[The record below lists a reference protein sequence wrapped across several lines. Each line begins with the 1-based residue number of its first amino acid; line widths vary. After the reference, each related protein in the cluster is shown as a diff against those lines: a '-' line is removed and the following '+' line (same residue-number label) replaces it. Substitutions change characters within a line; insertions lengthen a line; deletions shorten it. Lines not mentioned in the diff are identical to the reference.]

1 MSITDRDMGYRDLL
15 AALST
20 LADEPYV
27 TVGIHEDVGGYRAAE
42 DGATVAEYATYN
54 EFGMGVP
61 ERSFLRSTVDE
72 EEDEIGRRMTR
83 AITDQIDGRRPM
95 RQGLARV
102 GAYTVGKVK
111 QKIRDLD
118 TPPNAP
124 ATIAK
129 KGSDNPLIESGRM
142 RNSVD
147 FEVHGSEPALGR
159 IASLLRGR

>member
-1 MSITDRDMGYRDLL
+1 MSVIDRDMGYRDLL
-15 AALST
+15 AAFAT

-27 TVGIHEDVGGYRAAE
+27 TVGIHEDVGGYKAAD

-61 ERSFLRSTVDE
+61 ERSFLRSTVDQE
-72 EEDEIGRRMTR
+72 QDEIAARLTQ

-95 RQGLARV
+95 RQGLSRL
-102 GAYTVGKVK
+102 GAYTVGRVK
-111 QKIRDLD
+111 MTIRDLD

-129 KGSDNPLIESGRM
+129 KDSDNPLVDSARM
-142 RNSVD
+142 RSSVD
-147 FEVHGSEPALGR
+147 FEVHGSEPAFGR
-159 IASLLRGR
+159 IAALLRGR